1 MSFIKY
7 VLIGLSGYAVYLIL
21 LVGMVEILSVNP
33 VLASLISFIPIL
45 ILSYILSYR
54 WVFES
59 NNNHKTTFLRYL
71 LVVGIG
77 LLWNFVIMYVT
88 VNWLNWWYI
97 YSQAFV
103 VIVVP
108 TSNYLL
114 NHFWT
119 FKKQ

>member
-7 VLIGLSGYAVYLIL
+7 VFIGVSGYVVYLIL
-21 LVGMVEILSVNP
+21 LVGMVEILSVDP
-33 VLASLISFIPIL
+33 VLASLLSFTPIL
-45 ILSYILSYR
+45 ILSYILSYK

-71 LVVGIG
+71 LVVGVG
-77 LLWNFVIMYVT
+77 LVWNFLIMYLT
-88 VNWLNWWYI
+88 INWLNWWYV
-97 YSQAFV
+97 YSQALV
-103 VIVVP
+103 VVVVP